1 MDINNRAQ
9 YVKELTSASLNLEN
23 EKKSLVLKETALED
37 NRTNNSPIFK
47 LKNVMTGVSAKD
59 KLQWEV
65 DYAKIQVNFKKM
77 EVSFAK
83 IRLILVDIN
92 QVIREDSNTDE
103 ETTSSAEESGSD
115 EKASKESEKD
125 STKSE
130 KLKNTSD
137 FKNKISQKVQEC
149 DDLLNLAQTSF
160 QNYSKAATNIKNKV
174 TEIEEINISKL
185 TQKNQNSIKNNLIL
199 IKNNLNSYS
208 NLNEDPEDSDS
219 IVSGSSNE
227 GSGKI
232 SGGSSSTSSSEDESE
247 NSTRG

>member
-1 MDINNRAQ
+1 MNINNRAQ
-9 YVKELTSASLNLEN
+9 CVKELNLASLNLEN
-23 EKKSLVLKETALED
+23 EKKSLVLKETALKD
-37 NRTNNSPIFK
+37 NRTNGSPKVK
-47 LKNVMTGVSAKD
+47 LKNFMTGVSAKD

-65 DYAKIQVNFKKM
+65 DSAKIQVNFKKM
-77 EVSFAK
+77 EASFAR

-92 QVIREDSNTDE
+92 QVIEEDSNTDE

-149 DDLLNLAQTSF
+149 DDLLDFAQTNF
-160 QNYSKAATNIKNKV
+160 KKYSTAATNIKNKV

-185 TQKNQNSIKNNLIL
+185 GEKKQNLIKNKLIL

-208 NLNEDPEDSDS
+208 NLNEAPEDSDS
-219 IVSGSSNE
+219 TEISSSNE

-232 SGGSSSTSSSEDESE
+232 SGGSSSEDESE